1 MKKFKKI
8 LLKIPIYIVLGWVIF
23 ALLLDLYLMCLD
35 FTGNEHKALEFSKDL
50 LSKINY

>member
-23 ALLLDLYLMCLD
+23 ALLLDLYLLYLY
-35 FTGNEHKALEFSKDL
+35 FSGNEQAAFEFSKDL
-50 LSKINY
+50 LSKIN

>member
-8 LLKIPIYIVLGWVIF
+8 LLKIPIYLILGWVLF
-23 ALLLDLYLMCLD
+23 ALFLDLYLVYLD
-35 FTGNEHKALEFSKDL
+35 FSGNEQAAFECSKNL